1 MGDQMNKN
9 KHSFASVSKEAN
21 HSDSGHFIA
30 NIWKL
35 KNEGNLHASDHY
47 LASHAFQMDLLEGL
61 TRKIFNAIN
70 DYARKYCISY
80 RDDSCITF
88 STDGFPQ
95 YQMIALSIA
104 GMDSKS
110 SDYFFKFNSAGSFI
124 VGSPKHPLNIHPFVS
139 AAYQVCVERRCGYI
153 RDSDLI
159 SEVLSDPD
167 ILATIKERK
176 G

>member
-1 MGDQMNKN
+1 MNKN
-9 KHSFASVSKEAN
+9 KQSFAPVSKELRHIN
-21 HSDSGHFIA
+21 SGNFII
-30 NIWKL
+30 NTWKL
-35 KNEGNLHASDHY
+35 KNEGNLHSTDHY

-61 TRKIFNAIN
+61 ARRIFNAIN

-80 RDDSCITF
+80 SDDSYITF
-88 STDGFPQ
+88 SADGFPQ

-104 GMDSKS
+104 GMDGKS
-110 SDYFFKFNSAGSFI
+110 SDYFFKFNSTGSFV
-124 VGSPKHPLNIHPFVS
+124 VGSLKHPLNIHPFVS

>member
-47 LASHAFQMDLLEGL
+47 LASHEFQVDLLNGL
-61 TRKIFNAIN
+61 AIKINNKID

-80 RDDSCITF
+80 WDDSYVTF

-95 YQMIALSIA
+95 YKMIALSIE
-104 GMDSKS
+104 GIDSKS
-110 SDYFFKFNSAGSFI
+110 SDLFFKFNSAGSFI

-153 RDSDLI
+153 HDSDLI

-167 ILATIKERK
+167 ILAIIKERK